1 MKKNNGENFITPAVI
16 ISILIIILGLIGI
29 YMSFYHAA
37 SGGQDL
43 RTMLTMLF
51 WQLLFS
57 GILILIGVTVIVVR
71 MIKNVRKSSEIR
83 EKLELL
89 EAENKAAQELI
100 EKSHEMEHI
109 QRLEIIGTMT
119 SGIAHE
125 FNNML
130 TPIMGYSIM
139 CMDMLPDN
147 SDEILDNLTEIY
159 EASSRAKTLISRLS
173 SLSRKHSEDKFTVLS
188 PDELLIKVEEVS
200 HLSLPKNVSIV
211 KDYNCPDECV
221 KGDETQ
227 LGQVALNIVL
237 NAIQAMKEK
246 GGTLTI
252 STRKE
257 NGKIKMIFSDNG
269 PGIAEENLPKIFDP
283 FFTTKETGQG
293 TGLGLAIAQ
302 HIVSDHGGT
311 IQVES
316 KVGEGTVFTI
326 ELPACGC
333 EKEAVAQA
341 IE

>member
-1 MKKNNGENFITPAVI
+1 MKKNDGENFITPSVI
-16 ISILIIILGLIGI
+16 IAIVIIVLGLIGI
-29 YMSFYHAA
+29 YMSFYNAA
-37 SGGQDL
+37 SGEYEL

-71 MIKNVRKSSEIR
+71 MIKSVRRNTEIR

-100 EKSHEMEHI
+100 EKSLEMEHL

-147 SDEILDNLTEIY
+147 SEELLDNLTEIY

-173 SLSRKHSEDKFTVLS
+173 SLSRKNSGEKFTAIS

-221 KGDETQ
+221 KGDRTQ

-237 NAIQAMKEK
+237 NAIQAMEEK

-252 STRKE
+252 STRRE
-257 NGKIKMIFSDNG
+257 GDKIKLIFTDDG
-269 PGIAEENLPKIFDP
+269 PGISKENLPKIFDP
-283 FFTTKETGQG
+283 FFTTKGTGHG

-302 HIVSDHGGT
+302 HIITEHGGT
-311 IQVES
+311 INVES
-316 KVGEGTVFTI
+316 ELGKGTVFTI
-326 ELPACGC
+326 ELPAC
-333 EKEAVAQA
+333 ESKTA
-341 IE
+341 IRCLDK